1 MKSTKLL
8 YMSLAAALAATN
20 LTSCID
26 NDEPDGIAALRQ
38 AKSEYIKAETAVKNA
53 EAEKQTLENQ
63 LIEYQKQIQ
72 EINVKL
78 KDLEYKKAA
87 AQSEL
92 EIEQIN
98 NEKALLSKQ
107 LEAQQLE
114 METTLLNLKAAN
126 AQAQQAY
133 ASALN
138 AAKADAEV
146 FDEQSGS
153 YVTLSSVYGKLKNAQ
168 SALYI
173 AEQNYLYRWQ
183 SYVSAANTAATD
195 SVAIEATLKNNLASA
210 KYAQEKAEAIVE
222 IGQSYYDQLKAAG
235 SLTEE
240 DKAKAA
246 IEFEVKKT
254 SIESEQSENQAAR
267 EAFRLTYEQKCD
279 ELNAQITDFERQ
291 KTGYDKDGGSYSY
304 WFFYS
309 IGNVYNYIDVNGKSF
324 EHSYWDYSTPIV
336 LYPNNDELQKLLE
349 KFLDLNEKHQDQ
361 VNVYTGQRYVY
372 EDRKSAYNDSVF
384 AGKSEEVIDKAKKAL
399 VAAENALKEEYEA
412 LVATD
417 ADVMKAAS
425 EINDAF
431 DSIDDKI
438 SEVRLAKAILSSTDP
453 ELEAEA
459 TKLQYELNLVNA
471 AENALGNDDLSDI
484 EEALEQAKAD
494 VETAK
499 ANVAAA
505 QLKLDQFYEG
515 SYSAADYVKQ
525 VKLDLDEAK
534 KSRDEAKATYDYYS
548 ELYKSTVAKLSA
560 E

>member
-1 MKSTKLL
+1 M
-8 YMSLAAALAATN
+8 
-20 LTSCID
+20 
-26 NDEPDGIAALRQ
+26 
-38 AKSEYIKAETAVKNA
+38 
-53 EAEKQTLENQ
+53 
-63 LIEYQKQIQ
+63 
-72 EINVKL
+72 
-78 KDLEYKKAA
+78 
-87 AQSEL
+87 
-92 EIEQIN
+92 
-98 NEKALLSKQ
+98 
-107 LEAQQLE
+107 
-114 METTLLNLKAAN
+114 
-126 AQAQQAY
+126 
-133 ASALN
+133 
-138 AAKADAEV
+138 
-146 FDEQSGS
+146 
-153 YVTLSSVYGKLKNAQ
+153 
-168 SALYI
+168 
-173 AEQNYLYRWQ
+173 
-183 SYVSAANTAATD
+183 
-195 SVAIEATLKNNLASA
+195 
-210 KYAQEKAEAIVE
+210 
-222 IGQSYYDQLKAAG
+222 
-235 SLTEE
+235 
-240 DKAKAA
+240 
-246 IEFEVKKT
+246 
-254 SIESEQSENQAAR
+254 
-267 EAFRLTYEQKCD
+267 
-279 ELNAQITDFERQ
+279 
-291 KTGYDKDGGSYSY
+291 
-304 WFFYS
+304 
-309 IGNVYNYIDVNGKSF
+309 
-324 EHSYWDYSTPIV
+324 
-336 LYPNNDELQKLLE
+336 
-349 KFLDLNEKHQDQ
+349 
-361 VNVYTGQRYVY
+361 NVYTGQRYVY

-471 AENALGNDDLSDI
+471 AENALGNDDLSDF